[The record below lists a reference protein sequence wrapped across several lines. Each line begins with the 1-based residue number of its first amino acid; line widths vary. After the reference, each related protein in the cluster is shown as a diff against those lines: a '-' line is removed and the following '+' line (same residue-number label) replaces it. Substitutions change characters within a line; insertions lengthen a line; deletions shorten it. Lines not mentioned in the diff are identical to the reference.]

1 MIKILNICFQH
12 RSEIQFL
19 LLLLPTNNKHENDED
34 NSIAYGMCHGGSVV
48 LEYKISI
55 KQNY

>member
-19 LLLLPTNNKHENDED
+19 LLLLPTNNKHENEED
-34 NSIAYGMCHGGSVV
+34 PSVSLRMSHGGSVV